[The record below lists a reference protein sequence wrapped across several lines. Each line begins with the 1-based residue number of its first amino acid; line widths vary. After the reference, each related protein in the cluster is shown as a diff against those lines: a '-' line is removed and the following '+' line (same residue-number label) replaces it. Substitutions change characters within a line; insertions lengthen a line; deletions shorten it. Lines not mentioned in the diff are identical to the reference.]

1 MNVET
6 IVTLLNAGYTKDE
19 ISKMEN
25 SRPETASEQ
34 KATEQKASTPETSE
48 QTSKAA
54 EQTTGTTSKMEET
67 TKSLVMTPED
77 LEKLAQMI
85 RAGSAEIDLPAKVS
99 IDEKLGEHLKDILLG
114 DNRQKGE

>member
-19 ISKMEN
+19 ISKMGN

-54 EQTTGTTSKMEET
+54 EQT

-114 DNRQKGE
+114 DNRAKGENNG

>member
-34 KATEQKASTPETSE
+34 KATEQKA
-48 QTSKAA
+48 A
-54 EQTTGTTSKMEET
+54 EQTTGTTSKTEET